1 MRPRMLTLIAGA
13 AIVLSACSSGSPTQA
28 PGGATQAPAQATADS
43 GGGSGATEPP
53 AATSDAGGGGGGG
66 TGSTANGS
74 AHVELS
80 GPASKSGDYGLVV
93 PASIFGGAQGTALS
107 YTNDAATDVLTI
119 SFTSDSK
126 VVVSYG
132 GADLTAPGAECTAS
146 NLNFG
151 ASSASGSFD
160 CQDVMVIT
168 AAGATLT
175 GATMK
180 GTFTAHG

>member
-1 MRPRMLTLIAGA
+1 MRPTILSLIAGA

-28 PGGATQAPAQATADS
+28 PGGATQAPAQATAD
-43 GGGSGATEPP
+43 GGGGGTGATEPP
-53 AATSDAGGGGGGG
+53 AATSGAGGGGGG

-80 GPASKSGDYGLVV
+80 GPASKSGDYGLVA

-126 VVVSYG
+126 VIVSYG

-146 NLNFG
+146 NLNIG

-160 CQDVMVIT
+160 CQNVMVVT

-180 GTFTAHG
+180 GAFTAHA